1 MIKNMYGSSD
11 SRFSKTASKV
21 RLGVDALDKA
31 SQKLALEGKH
41 WASSLSK
48 FLEKNTATSFV
59 LSGFKKKIA
68 WPLIKAELEIYPYW
82 NGYLEAD
89 KDRENQVSGI

>member
-41 WASSLSK
+41 
-48 FLEKNTATSFV
+48 
-59 LSGFKKKIA
+59 
-68 WPLIKAELEIYPYW
+68 
-82 NGYLEAD
+82 
-89 KDRENQVSGI
+89 

>member
-1 MIKNMYGSSD
+1 MIKNMYGSTD

-21 RLGVDALDKA
+21 QLGIDALDKA
-31 SQKLALEGKH
+31 SQKLALEGNR
-41 WASSLSK
+41 ASSLSK
-48 FLEKNTATSFV
+48 FLEKNAATSFV

-68 WPLIKAELEIYPYW
+68 WPLIKAGLEIYPYW
-82 NGYLEAD
+82 KGYLEAH